1 MKVLKNKYFIIS
13 LVAISLAAVLS
24 YVIPSLARYKNR
36 NIYEPNI
43 VWDGTVATEYKNGSG
58 TSSDPYIIA
67 NGKELAFFALEL
79 QTVDYQDTY
88 FKLAN
93 DIVINSGMFR
103 YEDNQLKY
111 VLDDVTYYIDPN
123 TNNYYDTATFEN
135 EAIGSIN
142 LLGNL
147 SNFKGHLDGNFK
159 TIFGYYNTTALFN
172 SIAGEVTSLY
182 LENALVNSATSNA
195 IFANSITNSTI
206 KNILVG
212 GLIITP
218 DYSGNE
224 SNHLQVLS
232 DYENMTYDKVAG
244 IANEISNSTAINII
258 NHANLYGSYLG
269 SGLFNQLDA
278 TTLKNS
284 YNTGEVN
291 AYLNTTIALVNGIS
305 TIDNIYNT
313 STNDNLFGYFIDAD
327 ITLNNAFTT
336 NSHAMLRNSATSTL
350 NATSIY
356 CLNPDL
362 SINGLQVAM
371 SDLIN
376 KNFLTGFTPYTK
388 IANINANNDNVWLFN
403 GVDLPVLYF
412 DDINTTY
419 ATLHINNNKWDSYT
433 EIINSKTFNDNISF
447 VITDKDNLHPTTKY
461 YYLSNLEEVMEY
473 SELENVSWTLY
484 DSIVSIQNEGKYI
497 IYVKLVDTNNNINYI
512 NSDLLTVDKTG
523 PSIDIAIN
531 NNHYTSLTN
540 GEEFYNNP
548 LSINVSATDSLSNVN
563 SLEYYLSNSIVADL
577 STVTWNNYTT
587 NINISNLG
595 EYVLYVKATDK
606 VGNVSYASTPK
617 IIYNGY
623 VVDNFKPF
631 GFNSGTNITNKSRIS
646 FDIRYDNG
654 MSDNVIH
661 YLVSNTRLPD
671 NTAITLR
678 VNNKVY
684 RLVTESNSATYV
696 DNLYRYPLSQ
706 FNELGK
712 SLNSYFN
719 EQTVSSEVYSYII
732 DFADTTINSDIN
744 NLSIS
749 MIGVKNNNVVRP
761 ALFNQSFNISTSALD
776 QVTHS
781 VSTTFNNTIAVNSN
795 STYEIPIDSIVDYKN
810 NYDTTFNDKTIGIA
824 IKIVDQSGNNVGN
837 QFFKNMQFAMDNNNY
852 YPDLGNVIH
861 INLNQNTS
869 INKLLTITTSEG
881 NSLTSGTYN
890 LEIYGYVAYDG
901 IYSDVITNK
910 IIIPLSINNE
920 QIYTNYTYD
929 VSVNNDDLIINKGDT
944 KNLTFDFIVSG
955 IATPNIKVSM
965 FKKANLTAY
974 NQTYNQV
981 NMALY
986 TQSSLDSYQGDK
998 YYATRNALT
1007 NTSFTYSINTTNLD
1021 RQSYKLVFELYDG
1034 TTKVDEISKYFIV
1047 R

>member
-43 VWDGTVATEYKNGSG
+43 VWDGTVATRYKNGSG

-93 DIVINSGMFR
+93 DIVINRGMFR

-111 VLDDVTYYIDPN
+111 VLDDVTYYIDPTN
-123 TNNYYDTATFEN
+123 NNYYDTATFDN
-135 EAIGSIN
+135 EAIGTIN

-172 SIAGEVTSLY
+172 SINGEVTSLY

-195 IFANSITNSTI
+195 ILANSITNSTI

-218 DYSGNE
+218 TYNGNE
-224 SNHLQVLS
+224 TNHLQILS
-232 DYENMTYDKVAG
+232 DYENMTNTKVAG
-244 IANEISNSTAINII
+244 IANEIINSTATNII

-269 SGLFNQLDA
+269 SGLFNNVNT

-284 YNTGEVN
+284 YNTGEI
-291 AYLNTTIALVNGIS
+291 ATYLSTTIGLVNGTT

-313 STNDNLFGYFIDAD
+313 SSLDNLFGYFIDAD
-327 ITLNNAFTT
+327 ITLDNAFTT
-336 NSHAMLRNSATSTL
+336 NTHAMLRNSATSTL
-350 NATSIY
+350 AATSIY
-356 CLNPDL
+356 
-362 SINGLQVAM
+362 SINLDTSLNGTQVTM
-371 SDLIN
+371 NDLIN
-376 KNFLTGFTPYTK
+376 KNFLTGYVPYTK

-433 EIINSKTFNDNISF
+433 EIINSKSFNNNISF

-473 SELENVSWTLY
+473 SDLDNVSWTLY
-484 DSIVSIQNEGKYI
+484 DSVVSIQNEGKYI
-497 IYVKLVDTNNNINYI
+497 IYVKLVDTNNNVNYI
-512 NSDLLTVDKTG
+512 NSDLLIIDKTG
-523 PSIDIAIN
+523 PSIDINLN
-531 NNHYTSLTN
+531 NNHYSSLTS
-540 GEEFYNNP
+540 GDAFFNNS
-548 LSINVSATDSLSNVN
+548 LSIPISATDSLTGVN
-563 SLEYYLSNSIVADL
+563 SIEYYLSNSIIADL
-577 STVTWNNYTT
+577 STVNWSNYTSS
-587 NINISNLG
+587 ISISNLG

-606 VGNVSYASTPK
+606 IGNISYASTPK

-623 VVDNFKPF
+623 VIDNFKPF
-631 GFNSGTNITNKSRIS
+631 GFNSGSNITNKSKIS

-661 YLVSNTRLPD
+661 YLVSNSRLPD
-671 NTAITLR
+671 NTAITLKT
-678 VNNKVY
+678 NNKVY
-684 RLVTESNSATYV
+684 RYVTDSNSGTYV

-712 SLNSYFN
+712 SLNSYYN
-719 EQTVSSEVYSYII
+719 ETTVTSELYSFII
-732 DFADTTINSDIN
+732 DFADTNILN
-744 NLSIS
+744 NISNLAIS
-749 MIGVKNNNVVRP
+749 MLGIKNNNVVRP
-761 ALFNQSFNISTSALD
+761 AMFNQSFNISTSLLD
-776 QVTHS
+776 KITHS
-781 VSTTFNNTIAVNSN
+781 VSTTFNTTIAVNSN
-795 STYEIPIDSIVDYKN
+795 STYEIPISSVVDYKS

-837 QFFKNMQFAMDNNNY
+837 QFFKNMKFSMDNNNY

-869 INKLLTITTSEG
+869 INKVLTVTTNAG
-881 NSLTSGTYN
+881 NSLESGTYN
-890 LEIYGYVAYDG
+890 LVIYGYVANDG
-901 IYSDVITNK
+901 IYSNDVTNS

-920 QIYTNYTYD
+920 KTYTNYSYD

-944 KNLTFDFIVSG
+944 ANLAFDFTVVG
-955 IATPNIKVSM
+955 IASPNIKVSL

-981 NMALY
+981 NMSLY
-986 TQSSLDSYQGDK
+986 TSATLDNYQGNK

-1007 NTSFTYSINTTNLD
+1007 NNTFTYSVNTTSLD